1 MPKNITKEEFQT
13 EAIRRMQALH
23 LHPFVISK
31 FKDYGTLCCSE
42 VHPPIPRITVLTPEL
57 EAKVKWIEEKY
68 HGMAYHVIRS
78 ETTIGEMYSFLYI
91 SPYREDWEVD
101 ERCIN
106 AHSKTLWAFPIRYHT
121 GQNYPMPLFLRGSGS
136 ISEFLFPLC
145 L

>member
-1 MPKNITKEEFQT
+1 MPKNITKEEFQA
-13 EAIRRMQALH
+13 EAVRRMQALH

-42 VHPPIPRITVLTPEL
+42 VQPPIPRITALTPEL
-57 EAKVKWIEEKY
+57 EAKAKWIEEKY

-101 ERCIN
+101 ERCIVDN
-106 AHSKTLWAFPIRYHT
+106 LVFTYVWNKTWDM
-121 GQNYPMPLFLRGSGS
+121 G
-136 ISEFLFPLC
+136 SEFGTIPVVNMDGLLIRTA
-145 L
+145 

>member
-13 EAIRRMQALH
+13 EAIRRMETLH
-23 LHPFVISK
+23 LNPFVISK

-78 ETTIGEMYSFLYI
+78 ETSIGEMYSFLYI

-101 ERCIN
+101 ERGFADN
-106 AHSKTLWAFPIRYHT
+106 LVFTYVWNKTWDM
-121 GQNYPMPLFLRGSGS
+121 G
-136 ISEFLFPLC
+136 SEFGTIQVVNMDGLLIRTA
-145 L
+145 